1 MDTKRAIH
9 NYIEERINSAKQE
22 SMQLHETMVCRCF
35 GEAINLFDEI
45 HDLNTEI
52 AVYEDV
58 LSFIDTL

>member
-1 MDTKRAIH
+1 MDTKRAIQ
-9 NYIEERINSAKQE
+9 NYLERQIDSTKQE

-45 HDLNTEI
+45 HYLNTKI